1 MTFFV
6 CPHLQRPAYKQ
17 PGLTYSTWLTY
28 LNVLPLA
35 RPERLVRLRVGGQDL
50 RAGELVG
57 DALGERRQLLELQAA
72 VNELFVL
79 QRGEES

>member
-1 MTFFV
+1 MSPFAE
-6 CPHLQRPAYKQ
+6 AYKQ

-50 RAGELVG
+50 RAGELVR
-57 DALGERRQLLELQAA
+57 DALRERRQLLELEPA

-79 QRGEES
+79 QRKKRGLS